1 MNSPTADLKNKLAT
15 LYGEEGGD
23 RAFAAI
29 MERISRFHKGG
40 ESLCELDEKDVF
52 LITYGDQFRDGQR
65 TGENPLQA
73 LDKFC
78 RKWLKDCINTVH
90 ILPFYPYTSDDGFSV
105 LNYHQVDPALGRWED
120 IHRLGRSFHLMFD
133 MVINHI
139 SAGSAW
145 FQAFLKGENPY
156 RDFFITPP
164 EGADLSAVIR
174 PRTSPLLTPFET
186 AEGIQRVWTTFSA
199 DQVDLNFQNP
209 EVLLAAVDVLLDYA
223 AHGAAYM
230 RLDAVAFLWKE
241 IGSECLNLPQTHLLI
256 QTLRRVLDLAA
267 PQVRLIT
274 ETNIPHDQNISYFGD
289 GFNEGQLVYNF
300 ALPPLVLHAL
310 ISGRVDTLRD
320 WAAGLSTPSNQTHFF
335 NFLASHDGIGINP
348 ARGILTD
355 DEIAAIVKT
364 VQTRGGLVSYKTTPD
379 GSTQPY
385 ELNINYF
392 DALSHREAGESME
405 IQISRFLVS
414 QAVLLA
420 LKGTPA
426 IYIHS
431 LLGSRGW
438 LEGPALKGQN
448 RAVNREKLEVHR
460 LEAELGDGV
469 SLRSRVFSRFERM
482 LKARRSHEAFSPGAD
497 QTVLSTGSGV
507 FSLLRRA
514 KDSGRCMVCCHNFTD
529 QPQTIELPDEACP
542 SPRGKV
548 EDIFEKRS
556 VALQGRNI
564 TLRPYQVLWMRQA
577 GE

>member
-1 MNSPTADLKNKLAT
+1 MNPSTADLKKMLAA

-23 RAFAAI
+23 RVFTAI
-29 MERISRFHKGG
+29 MERVNRFHKGG
-40 ESLCELDEKDVF
+40 ERLCELDEKDVF

-65 TGENPLQA
+65 ADETPLQT
-73 LDKFC
+73 LEKTC

-90 ILPFYPYTSDDGFSV
+90 ILPFYPYSSDDGFSV
-105 LNYHQVDPALGRWED
+105 LDYHQVDPALGSWED
-120 IHRLGRSFHLMFD
+120 IHRLGRSFRLMFD

-145 FQAFLKGENPY
+145 FQAFLRGKKPY

-164 EGADLSAVIR
+164 EGADLRAVIR

-186 AEGIQRVWTTFSA
+186 TEGTQQVWTTFSA
-199 DQVDLNFQNP
+199 DQVDLNYQNP
-209 EVLLAAVDVLLDYA
+209 EVLLAAVDVLLDYV
-223 AHGAAYM
+223 AHGAAYL

-241 IGSECLNLPQTHLLI
+241 FGSECLNLPQTHQLI
-256 QTLRRVLDLAA
+256 QTLRRILDQTA

-274 ETNIPHDQNISYFGD
+274 ETNIPHNQNISYFGD
-289 GFNEGQLVYNF
+289 GLNEAQLVYNF

-320 WAAGLSTPSNQTHFF
+320 WAARLSTPSDQTHFF

-348 ARGILTD
+348 ARGILTE
-355 DEIAAIVKT
+355 DEITAMLKT
-364 VQTRGGLVSYKTTPD
+364 VQTRGGLVSFKTMPD

-405 IQISRFLVS
+405 IQINRFLVS

-426 IYIHS
+426 IYVHS

-448 RAVNREKLEVHR
+448 RAVNREKLEVNT
-460 LEAELGDGV
+460 LEAELADSS
-469 SLRSRVFSRFERM
+469 SLRGRVFSRYKGM
-482 LKARRSHEAFSPGAD
+482 LKARRSQEAFSPGAD

-507 FSLLRRA
+507 FSLLRRE
-514 KDSGRCMVCCHNFTD
+514 KGSDRCLVCCHNFTD
-529 QPQTIELPDEACP
+529 QPQMIELSDEACP
-542 SPRGKV
+542 SLRGKMV
-548 EDIFEKRS
+548 DIIEKRS
-556 VALQGRNI
+556 VEMQGRKI